1 MLRKIAR
8 PFRDLRTPL
17 TPAHRRTAL
26 VWAAVCLW
34 ASAVLLLVA
43 LSIAPVQP
51 AGPAAAPFLVHLT
64 LEDLFPKA
72 E

>member
-17 TPAHRRTAL
+17 TPAQRRTAL

-51 AGPAAAPFLVHLT
+51 AGPAAPFSVHLT